1 MRRLI
6 PLIPACAHVPGLVLA
21 PALPRA
27 SHPPFCSHPKAHP
40 KVPSHPDE
48 VVTRRAGVFSLGT
61 FPYTFCWFK
70 PSLQC
75 QPHRWGVTGQRVPGI
90 KHGIC
95 VLWGNEGSLWAAPG
109 APEVWFHAAFVPS
122 PIPVLPTHPQPPW
135 HAEGMMPRSGA
146 GSEAGSPPRP
156 SHRLRATPGTAELG
170 WPQQWLVDIVGSPA
184 PFPPQHAHMTRARQE
199 RGEIKFPG

>member
-6 PLIPACAHVPGLVLA
+6 QLIPACAHVPGLVLA

-109 APEVWFHAAFVPS
+109 APEVWFHAPFVPS
-122 PIPVLPTHPQPPW
+122 PIPVLPTHPPASLACGGDDAAQAGEQAARPAAP
-135 HAEGMMPRSGA
+135 HAPATGSGPR
-146 GSEAGSPPRP
+146 
-156 SHRLRATPGTAELG
+156 
-170 WPQQWLVDIVGSPA
+170 Q
-184 PFPPQHAHMTRARQE
+184 ARQSL
-199 RGEIKFPG
+199 GGHSGGWWTSLDPLHHSHPSMPT